1 MPLYMITYP
10 MAVVGAC
17 QFGQL
22 VAADRAGAIR
32 AYKAALQLGN
42 TQPLPALFAAVGV
55 TFPFTQQAVADA
67 LQFITAHL
75 SGDENGLGT

>member
-22 VAADRAGAIR
+22 VEQDRASAIH

-55 TFPFTQQAVADA
+55 TFPFTQQAMADA
-67 LQFITAHL
+67 VQFIMEHL
-75 SGDENGLGT
+75 SGDNNGLGT